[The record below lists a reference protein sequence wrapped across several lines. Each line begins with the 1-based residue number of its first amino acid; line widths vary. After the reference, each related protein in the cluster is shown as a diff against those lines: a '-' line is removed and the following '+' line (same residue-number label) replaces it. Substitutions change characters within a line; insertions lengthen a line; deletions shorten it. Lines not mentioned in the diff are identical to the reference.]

1 MLSCCKDKA
10 FLRGGQGK
18 TIKIGGKNRQL
29 SVSTRYLVDYQVVFG
44 ANLLLKL
51 VNKYYI

>member
-1 MLSCCKDKA
+1 MFMLSCCKDKA

-29 SVSTRYLVDYQVVFG
+29 SVSTPYLVD
-44 ANLLLKL
+44 
-51 VNKYYI
+51 